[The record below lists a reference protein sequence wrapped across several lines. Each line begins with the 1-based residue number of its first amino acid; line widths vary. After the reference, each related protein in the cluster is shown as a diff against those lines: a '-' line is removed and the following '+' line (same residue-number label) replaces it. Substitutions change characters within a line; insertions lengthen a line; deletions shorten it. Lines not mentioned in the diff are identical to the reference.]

1 MLQFEKDAT
10 DVRGTILFL
19 KYKEKSINIVQI
31 KKGFARGGH
40 YHNFPSVH
48 HLISGVIQYHETDI
62 QTNQETIKTISAPAI
77 ISVPPMAA
85 HLLIALEDTI
95 FAEEFGNDYSATEYP
110 RYRDTVKQ
118 KMS

>member
-1 MLQFEKDAT
+1 MLQFEKEAT

-19 KYKEKSINIVQI
+19 KYEEKSINIVQI

-48 HLISGVIQYHETDI
+48 HLISGVIEYHETNI
-62 QTNQETIKTISAPAI
+62 KTNQETIKI
-77 ISVPPMAA
+77 ISSPATILVPPMAA
-85 HLLIALEDTI
+85 HLLIALEDTV

-110 RYRDTVKQ
+110 KYRDIVRQ